1 MATRARWKLAATAV
15 ATSVV
20 HQLALYGSFLMVMH
34 AFVERGAAS
43 EAPFVISRVG
53 TALWCVLG
61 FPFIELALWLR
72 TTDSLEP
79 WVIGASTLSSAS
91 WAAFAV
97 WLVRRRLRRA
107 ERSA

>member
-15 ATSVV
+15 ATFVV
-20 HQLALYGSFLMVMH
+20 HQLALYGSFLMMMH
-34 AFVERGAAS
+34 AFVERGTESAGPFTIS
-43 EAPFVISRVG
+43 EIG
-53 TALWCVLG
+53 TALLCVLG

-72 TTDSLEP
+72 TTDSIAP

-97 WLVRRRLRRA
+97 WFVRRSLRRA